1 MSTRR
6 LVSPEDLPDT
16 LWNLDRSHL
25 HLAPSLV
32 AAWRH
37 LLGVADAQAM
47 AIQPVPE
54 NVIGGIDRKSTDA
67 HLAWRFSGSCARV
80 QLAMLDPHGHLSD
93 VADAFTRV
101 FSGGTV
107 LMADVP
113 CGSGAAALSILTT
126 IAELRKCGRV
136 PRHPL
141 HVKLVGGEVSEF
153 ARGYA
158 SDGIQHIMATLNEQA
173 IWVEPEFHPWDAL
186 CKFSTAD
193 LIRRL
198 TILGDSC
205 SARAL
210 VLANFSGFLNSSG
223 KWKEAAPQFEDLFV
237 HSRDAQSVAIWIE
250 PQTNAVLSEQG
261 GFFSRVL
268 NWFRSKFGSQMK
280 SEEADKFVVGNL
292 GITSAETQHPLRD
305 DHQFRVNLVVQ
316 RFDLCNTGTPL

>member
-1 MSTRR
+1 MSNCR
-6 LVSPEDLPDT
+6 LVCPDDLPDT

-25 HLAPSLV
+25 HLAPSLIS
-32 AAWRH
+32 AWRH
-37 LLGVADAQAM
+37 LLGVAEAQAI
-47 AIQPVPE
+47 ALEPVPE
-54 NVIGGIDRKSTDA
+54 NVIGGIDRKSTDE

-80 QLAMLDPHGHLSD
+80 ELAMLDPLNHLSD

-107 LMADVP
+107 LMVDVP

-126 IAELRKCGRV
+126 VAELRKCGRV
-136 PRHPL
+136 PRYPL
-141 HVKLVGGEVSEF
+141 HVKLVGGELSEF

-158 SDGIQHIMATLNEQA
+158 SDGIQHIMSTLNEQA
-173 IWVEPEFHPWDAL
+173 IWVEPEFHSWDAL

-198 TILGDSC
+198 TILGDGC

-210 VLANFSGFLNSSG
+210 ILANFSGFLNSSG
-223 KWKEAAPQFEDLFV
+223 KWKDAAPQFEDLFL
-237 HSRDAQSVAIWIE
+237 HSRDEQSVAIWIE
-250 PQTNAVLSEQG
+250 PQTNSVLSEQG

-268 NWFRSKFGSQMK
+268 NWFRSKFGSLIK
-280 SEEADKFVVGNL
+280 TEETDKLTVKNL
-292 GITSAETQHPLRD
+292 GITSAEAQHPLRE

-316 RFDLCNTGTPL
+316 RFNLRNTGATL